1 MTEHESAKIDILVE
15 RVYFEEY
22 YHNLLFLCNIQIL
35 FFAQIKF
42 GLYCW

>member
-1 MTEHESAKIDILVE
+1 MKVFVYGFREEE

-35 FFAQIKF
+35 FFAQIKI